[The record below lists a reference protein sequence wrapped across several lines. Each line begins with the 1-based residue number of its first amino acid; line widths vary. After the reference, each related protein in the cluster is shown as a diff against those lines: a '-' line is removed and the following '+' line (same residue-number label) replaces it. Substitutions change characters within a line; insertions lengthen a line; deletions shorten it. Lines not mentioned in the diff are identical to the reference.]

1 MNDLDEI
8 DSSFSILNDN
18 KFHDLILY
26 DSEKFN
32 GKKNQKILMS
42 TIKFSK
48 DSRRFDEHLL

>member
-18 KFHDLILY
+18 EFHDLILY

-32 GKKNQKILMS
+32 GKKNHKILMS